1 MKKIL
6 ISALIAISCSV
17 QAQDFLAAEN
27 DTTVLTEYNDGR
39 LWAYR
44 QIGDYVVGMTNYVEK
59 DDYYRWLRG
68 THVQNA
74 FSYLNASERE
84 ILISGTCSE
93 CWDNMFKEVV

>member
-59 DDYYRWLRG
+59 DDYGKNY
-68 THVQNA
+68 Q
-74 FSYLNASERE
+74 
-84 ILISGTCSE
+84 ILIFIKNRLSCNSPWMT
-93 CWDNMFKEVV
+93 

>member
-1 MKKIL
+1 MDFKEKFE
-6 ISALIAISCSV
+6 ISVLCPICHKEHSV
-17 QAQDFLAAEN
+17 
-27 DTTVLTEYNDGR
+27 
-39 LWAYR
+39 
-44 QIGDYVVGMTNYVEK
+44 YVEK

-74 FSYLNASERE
+74 FSYLNAAERE

>member
-27 DTTVLTEYNDGR
+27 DTTVLTEYNGGR

-44 QIGDYVVGMTNYVEK
+44 QIGDYVVVMTNYVEK
-59 DDYYRWLRG
+59 DDYGKNY
-68 THVQNA
+68 Q
-74 FSYLNASERE
+74 
-84 ILISGTCSE
+84 ILIFIKNLGETSALFDPSLVTSTLVDKQGESK
-93 CWDNMFKEVV
+93 DMKV